1 MTTVLALDASSSACS
16 AAVWHA
22 PEGHPEQ
29 GLVISRYELAPR
41 AHTRKL
47 LPMAQ
52 AVLAEAGIA
61 LNQVDAIAYGRGPG
75 AFTGIRIAAGMTQGL
90 AYGIGCSSIAVSTL
104 EALALAAAERYGVS
118 DALGVL
124 DARMGE
130 VYAGGFHVRYRA
142 DGLPELTA
150 WLQECVCAPEALQL
164 PEVLPAPCVGVG
176 PGFAYLAQFPQT
188 LQSVLAD
195 HDATPEPDAA
205 YLVRLAARAYL
216 AGEAVSPAQAQPVYL
231 RDNVAAR
238 STRGPLA

>member
-29 GLVISRYELAPR
+29 GQVISRYELAPR

-47 LPMAQ
+47 LPMAE
-52 AVLAEAGIA
+52 AVLAEAGIPLA
-61 LNQVDAIAYGRGPG
+61 HVDTIAYGRGPG
-75 AFTGIRIAAGMTQGL
+75 AFTGIRIAAGMAQGL
-90 AYGIGCSSIAVSTL
+90 AYGIGCPAIAISTL
-104 EALALAAAERYGVS
+104 SVLAFAAAERYGVH

-130 VYAGGFHVRYRA
+130 VYAGGFHVHHDI
-142 DGLPELTA
+142 DGLPEMTA
-150 WLQECVCAPEALQL
+150 WLQECVCPPKAVQL
-164 PEVLPAPCVGVG
+164 PDTLPERCVGFG
-176 PGFAYLAQFPQT
+176 PGMVYLDQFPQA
-188 LQSVLAD
+188 LQSILTD

-216 AGEAVSPAQAQPVYL
+216 AGEAVSPEQAQPVYL